1 MLLLKYLLVYP
12 KDTPIPCGHRVY
24 VFLGGVFRGLI
35 SRR

>member
-12 KDTPIPCGHRVY
+12 KDTPRGHRVY
-24 VFLGGVFRGLI
+24 VFLGGVFRSPI